1 MLDLITVLVPAMLIV
16 AMATAGIQ
24 WLAQQRLWQQPG
36 DDATALVQPPFMLK
50 LGLFCST
57 FCCFALVAMHLWP
70 SCRSEA
76 WVHVGFLGGAL
87 GSLYMVADYYLGRH
101 SVDDLGVDYGS
112 VLGQRDY
119 FRWDDV
125 VQVACNHEME
135 WYRIDLL
142 SGATVRI
149 SARMIGMPVFAR
161 QMYEHVPDV
170 RFKSRS
176 RSRLGKA
183 AKGGIRRI

>member
-1 MLDLITVLVPAMLIV
+1 MLIV
-16 AMATAGIQ
+16 AMATAAIQ

-36 DDATALVQPPFMLK
+36 DDAIALVQPPFMLK
-50 LGLFCST
+50 AGLACST

-101 SVDDLGVDYGS
+101 FVDDLGVEYGR

-125 VQVACNHEME
+125 VQVAYNDDME

-149 SARMIGMPVFAR
+149 SARMIGLSVFAR
-161 QMYEHVPDV
+161 HMYAHVPDT
-170 RFKSRS
+170 RFQSRS
-176 RSRLGKA
+176 RSLLRKA
-183 AKGGIRRI
+183 ANSEIRRI